1 MTERAK
7 HPIHIALIDDD
18 SSVRKAV
25 SRLLRSH
32 DYACSA
38 YESAESALND
48 PALLGMHCLVIDVQL
63 SGMSGFAFRD
73 RLLQS
78 GIRIPSLF
86 ITGHAD
92 LGSPDW
98 VQSLG
103 NTPCVQKPFDEAQLL
118 SVIEGLLEPS
128 RPPAAT

>member
-1 MTERAK
+1 MAELAK
-7 HPIHIALIDDD
+7 LPIRIALIDDD

-38 YESAESALND
+38 YDSAESALRD
-48 PALLGMHCLVIDVQL
+48 PALSNMQCFVIDVQL
-63 SGMSGFAFRD
+63 SGMSGFALRD
-73 RLLQS
+73 RLVQS
-78 GIRIPSLF
+78 GIQIPSLF

-98 VQSLG
+98 LHSVG
-103 NTPCVQKPFDEAQLL
+103 DTPCVQKPFDEAQLL
-118 SVIEGLLEPS
+118 SVIKDLLETNPE
-128 RPPAAT
+128 

>member
-1 MTERAK
+1 MTNGTRR
-7 HPIHIALIDDD
+7 PIHIALIDDD

-38 YESAESALND
+38 YESAESALDD
-48 PALLGMHCLVIDVQL
+48 PALPSMQCLVIDVQL

-73 RLLQS
+73 RLQQA

-92 LGSPDW
+92 LGSREW
-98 VQSLG
+98 AQSLG
-103 NTPCVQKPFDEAQLL
+103 DTPCVQKPFDEGQLL
-118 SVIEGLLEPS
+118 SVIEGLLQHREPAS
-128 RPPAAT
+128 AT

>member
-1 MTERAK
+1 MIERTK
-7 HPIHIALIDDD
+7 RPFHIALIDDD

-38 YESAESALND
+38 YESAESALDD
-48 PALLGMHCLVIDVQL
+48 PALLGMQCLVIDVQL

-73 RLLQS
+73 RLLQA

-86 ITGHAD
+86 ITAHAD
-92 LGSPDW
+92 FSSPDW
-98 VQSLG
+98 AQAIAD
-103 NTPCVQKPFDEAQLL
+103 TPCVQKPFDEAQLL
-118 SVIEGLLEPS
+118 SVIEGLLDPDKS
-128 RPPAAT
+128 SAAK

>member
-1 MTERAK
+1 MVDRTK

-32 DYACSA
+32 DYVCSV

-48 PALLGMHCLVIDVQL
+48 PAIHEMQCLVIDVQL
-63 SGMSGFAFRD
+63 SGMSGFALRD
-73 RLLQS
+73 RLHQT

-92 LGSPDW
+92 IGSPEW
-98 VQSLG
+98 AQSVG
-103 NTPCVQKPFDEAQLL
+103 DTPCVQKPFDEVQLL
-118 SVIEGLLEPS
+118 AAIEGLLQS
-128 RPPAAT
+128 GMATPAK

>member
-1 MTERAK
+1 MTERTNR
-7 HPIHIALIDDD
+7 PIHIALIDDD

-48 PALLGMHCLVIDVQL
+48 PALPSMQCLVIDVQL

-73 RLLQS
+73 RLRQS

-86 ITGHAD
+86 ISGHAD
-92 LGSPDW
+92 SDSPDW
-98 VQSLG
+98 VHSIG
-103 NTPCVQKPFDEAQLL
+103 DTPFVQKPFDEAQLL
-118 SVIEGLLEPS
+118 SAIEKLVHTPW
-128 RPPAAT
+128 